1 MVENPFVYGCSF
13 KRIIAP
19 KFARMEVNQDTS
31 GNRGKQGVIANCENL
46 EELEVGTITTLSG
59 TLVRDCPKLIK
70 IVIGQDTAISLNLK
84 WWEPDETVLDG
95 GTNQDTFLQNFRDH
109 IALRLT
115 DQGSGLTLT
124 LSQAVRNAIHA
135 AESTYGIE
143 DIIVNQKH
151 WTLSPAPSA

>member
-1 MVENPFVYGCSF
+1 MNHAYWNPTNALRSD
-13 KRIIAP
+13 
-19 KFARMEVNQDTS
+19 VNDLVPS
-31 GNRGKQGVIANCENL
+31 GSTCQTNL
-46 EELEVGTITTLSG
+46 EQF
-59 TLVRDCPKLIK
+59 LV
-70 IVIGQDTAISLNLK
+70 
-84 WWEPDETVLDG
+84 
-95 GTNQDTFLQNFRDH
+95 NFRDH

-115 DQGSGLTLT
+115 SNGSGLTLT

>member
-1 MVENPFVYGCSF
+1 M
-13 KRIIAP
+13 RIQIP
-19 KFARMEVNQDTS
+19 TTESNWLYQDVNEDRWFTKEACLPDNAQDLPECTDAEKVTWNMDFSKDIDLSDNQTGNDLVPS
-31 GNRGKQGVIANCENL
+31 GSTCQTNL
-46 EELEVGTITTLSG
+46 EQF
-59 TLVRDCPKLIK
+59 LV
-70 IVIGQDTAISLNLK
+70 
-84 WWEPDETVLDG
+84 
-95 GTNQDTFLQNFRDH
+95 NFRDH

-115 DQGSGLTLT
+115 DNGSGKTLT

>member
-1 MVENPFVYGCSF
+1 MADFYENPSLIDLELG
-13 KRIIAP
+13 
-19 KFARMEVNQDTS
+19 
-31 GNRGKQGVIANCENL
+31 QGVDVNTN
-46 EELEVGTITTLSG
+46 LSG
-59 TLVRDCPKLIK
+59 WNPTDK
-70 IVIGQDTAISLNLK
+70 
-84 WWEPDETVLDG
+84 
-95 GTNQDTFLQNFRDH
+95 GTTFLQNFRDH

-115 DQGSGLTLT
+115 DQGSGKTLT

>member
-1 MVENPFVYGCSF
+1 MFVV
-13 KRIIAP
+13 
-19 KFARMEVNQDTS
+19 KFGD
-31 GNRGKQGVIANCENL
+31 GVSINLNLDMYSPTLDQTNL
-46 EELEVGTITTLSG
+46 EQF
-59 TLVRDCPKLIK
+59 LV
-70 IVIGQDTAISLNLK
+70 
-84 WWEPDETVLDG
+84 
-95 GTNQDTFLQNFRDH
+95 NFRDH

>member
-1 MVENPFVYGCSF
+1 MNRPLYGGSCLQGLEGLLLTNSNNVNLCHGTYPANISTKLILLDIKEGFAQNLNLTYWNPSYVLSDN
-13 KRIIAP
+13 P
-19 KFARMEVNQDTS
+19 T
-31 GNRGKQGVIANCENL
+31 GNDLVPEGSTCQTNL
-46 EELEVGTITTLSG
+46 EQF
-59 TLVRDCPKLIK
+59 LV
-70 IVIGQDTAISLNLK
+70 
-84 WWEPDETVLDG
+84 
-95 GTNQDTFLQNFRDH
+95 NFRDH